1 LFYAGVKALLSKP
14 EENKKYFCEA
24 KVYSIC
30 RSGLPK
36 ELAKPNP
43 GGTTSSAKTLSL
55 CERVFCFGARRKKLA
70 F

>member
-1 LFYAGVKALLSKP
+1 LFYEGVKALLSKP

-36 ELAKPNP
+36 ERRSLTLAESKI
-43 GGTTSSAKTLSL
+43 
-55 CERVFCFGARRKKLA
+55 RKSTFQFISGDA
-70 F
+70 Y

>member
-1 LFYAGVKALLSKP
+1 VKALLSKP

-36 ELAKPNP
+36 ERRSL
-43 GGTTSSAKTLSL
+43 TLKESKI
-55 CERVFCFGARRKKLA
+55 RKSTFQFISGDA
-70 F
+70 Y